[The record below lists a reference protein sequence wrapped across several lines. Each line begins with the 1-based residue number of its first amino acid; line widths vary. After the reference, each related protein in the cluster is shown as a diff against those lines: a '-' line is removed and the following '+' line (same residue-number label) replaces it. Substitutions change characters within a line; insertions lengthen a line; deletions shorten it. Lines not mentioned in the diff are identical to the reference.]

1 MVLKICGITRLVDAQ
16 AAVDHG
22 ATAVGFVFWS
32 KSPRFVAPEQAAT
45 IVSAL
50 PSGVTT
56 VGVFVNESMTT
67 VKTIAERV
75 GLSMVQLH
83 GDERADEAA
92 LLQVPVV
99 RALTLDDADARVAE
113 WPSDT
118 MFLLDAADRVQR
130 GGTGKTVEWDRASDL
145 AAQRRLIL
153 AGGLTAGNVA
163 EAIERV
169 HPFGVD
175 VSSGVEAAP
184 GVKDAGKVA
193 AFLANA
199 RRAFEGRG

>member
-1 MVLKICGITRLVDAQ
+1 MRGCPL
-16 AAVDHG
+16 
-22 ATAVGFVFWS
+22 
-32 KSPRFVAPEQAAT
+32 
-45 IVSAL
+45 
-50 PSGVTT
+50 
-56 VGVFVNESMTT
+56 
-67 VKTIAERV
+67 
-75 GLSMVQLH
+75 GLRM
-83 GDERADEAA
+83 
-92 LLQVPVV
+92 PVV
-99 RALTLDDADARVAE
+99 RALTLDEVDARVAE

-130 GGTGKTVEWDRASDL
+130 GGTGKTVDWSRAGDL
-145 AAQRRLIL
+145 AARRRVIL

-163 EAIERV
+163 EAIDRV